1 MVSVGT
7 EAPVTGAAG
16 DAPTGGDVIT
26 GTGVKHHSNHS
37 DRKNWDRLND
47 NVMPSAAVSNAQI
60 TITTGTVTIIIMIRS
75 GIQVRTVS

>member
-1 MVSVGT
+1 MGT
-7 EAPVTGAAG
+7 ETPVTGDAG
-16 DAPTGGDVIT
+16 DAPNGGDVIT
-26 GTGVKHHSNHS
+26 GTGVKHHNKHS

-60 TITTGTVTIIIMIRS
+60 TVTTGTVTIISMIRS